1 MRVTSLKNK
10 NVYESVFDDS
20 TLPEEL
26 KIFLSN
32 IKTVYE
38 YIDVNK
44 EDNEKVIIEDAG
56 LIHLVFVLSF
66 GPTSQIKKEIVLSM

>member
-1 MRVTSLKNK
+1 MSLRTK

-20 TLPEEL
+20 TLPEDL

-32 IKTVYE
+32 IKTVYD

-44 EDNEKVIIEDAG
+44 NDNEKIMV
-56 LIHLVFVLSF
+56 
-66 GPTSQIKKEIVLSM
+66 

>member
-1 MRVTSLKNK
+1 MRTK
-10 NVYESVFDDS
+10 NVYESIFDDT

-32 IKTVYE
+32 IKTVYD

-44 EDNEKVIIEDAG
+44 SDNEKIIIEETG

-66 GPTSQIKKEIVLSM
+66 GPNSQIKKEIVLSM

>member
-1 MRVTSLKNK
+1 MSLRTK

-32 IKTVYE
+32 IKTVYD

-44 EDNEKVIIEDAG
+44 AENEKIIIE
-56 LIHLVFVLSF
+56 
-66 GPTSQIKKEIVLSM
+66 

>member
-1 MRVTSLKNK
+1 MSLRTK

-32 IKTVYE
+32 IKTVYD

-44 EDNEKVIIEDAG
+44 AENEKIIIEQTG
-56 LIHLVFVLSF
+56 LIHLVFVMSF
-66 GPTSQIKKEIVLSM
+66 GPTSQIKKEIILSM